1 MKKRKM
7 VTYRRYIV
15 SLVCMALLAGG
26 AGAVTYNYFGH
37 QVETSAGSEGL
48 AKVQKLYDE
57 ITKNYVGE
65 VDQNKL
71 IDGALKGM
79 TEALDDPYSSYLD
92 ESATKA
98 LNDSLSGSFEGIGA
112 VLSIKDNYP
121 IVAQEPVKDSPA
133 AKAGLKIND
142 RVIKVDNKSTEG
154 VDLSEVVAQI
164 RGEKGTTV
172 TLTIQRDKET
182 FDVSIKRETV
192 PIETVRAELAQ
203 QDSSVGYIQISSFSE
218 TTFKELKTAISSL
231 RKEGAKAFVI
241 DVRNNPGGLLD
252 QAEKMSSMFLKDG
265 KTIVQFKDKKG
276 SVSKDVASS
285 ELDGGFKVTEPVA
298 VLIDENSASAAEIF
312 AAALNESAKIPTIGT
327 KTYGKGTVQTV
338 KNLQNN
344 SEIKLTV
351 LKWLTPSGKW
361 IHKKGLVP
369 EIEADYPEY
378 AYLQGIS
385 RDEVLTEGQHSEA
398 VQNLNSLLSALGYP
412 VEKATETF
420 TAETKAAV
428 QDIQSKNQLPVT
440 GEVNDET
447 ASQIETLI
455 NKLISEN
462 DEAYNR
468 GIKEVQNK

>member
-338 KNLQNN
+338 
-344 SEIKLTV
+344 
-351 LKWLTPSGKW
+351 
-361 IHKKGLVP
+361 
-369 EIEADYPEY
+369 
-378 AYLQGIS
+378 
-385 RDEVLTEGQHSEA
+385 
-398 VQNLNSLLSALGYP
+398 
-412 VEKATETF
+412 
-420 TAETKAAV
+420 
-428 QDIQSKNQLPVT
+428 
-440 GEVNDET
+440 
-447 ASQIETLI
+447 
-455 NKLISEN
+455 
-462 DEAYNR
+462 
-468 GIKEVQNK
+468 